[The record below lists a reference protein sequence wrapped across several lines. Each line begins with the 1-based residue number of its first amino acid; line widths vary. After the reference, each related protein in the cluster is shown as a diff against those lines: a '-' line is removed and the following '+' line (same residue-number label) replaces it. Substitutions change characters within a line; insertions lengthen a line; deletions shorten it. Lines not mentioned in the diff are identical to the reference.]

1 MSAKNFKVGLIVPSS
16 NTTMETEIPAMLR
29 RREREVPDETFTFH
43 SSRTRMQNVTEDELK
58 KMVRD
63 SDRCAI
69 ELSDARVDVMGYA
82 CLVAVM
88 AQRAGFHTAAEER
101 LAGLAAQNGGP
112 APVVSSAG
120 ALVRAAKALG
130 AHKVTLVAPYM
141 KPLTKLVI
149 DYLQDCGV
157 EVVDSISLEVP
168 NNLEVARL
176 DPANLPG
183 LAEKLDRT
191 GAEAVILSACVQMP
205 SLPVIQQAEDRLGLP
220 TISASVATTY
230 EILDRL
236 GLDPVVP
243 DAGRLLSGRLT
254 SAAAR

>member
-1 MSAKNFKVGLIVPSS
+1 
-16 NTTMETEIPAMLR
+16 
-29 RREREVPDETFTFH
+29 
-43 SSRTRMQNVTEDELK
+43 
-58 KMVRD
+58 
-63 SDRCAI
+63 
-69 ELSDARVDVMGYA
+69 
-82 CLVAVM
+82 
-88 AQRAGFHTAAEER
+88 
-101 LAGLAAQNGGP
+101 
-112 APVVSSAG
+112 
-120 ALVRAAKALG
+120 
-130 AHKVTLVAPYM
+130 M
-141 KPLTKLVI
+141 KPLTRLVI
-149 DYLQDCGV
+149 DYLQDCGI

-176 DPANLPG
+176 DPAKLPG